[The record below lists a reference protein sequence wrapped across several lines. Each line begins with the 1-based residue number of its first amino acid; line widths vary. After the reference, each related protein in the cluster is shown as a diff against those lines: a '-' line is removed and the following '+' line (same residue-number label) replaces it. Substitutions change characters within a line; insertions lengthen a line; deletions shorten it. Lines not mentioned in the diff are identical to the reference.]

1 VTFPSDYMISEQLSR
16 KMYEI
21 LEVVGDTL
29 PSFEV
34 VGRSSEIDL
43 DPTVVLLLN
52 RPRFTL
58 VMRLRTYE

>member
-1 VTFPSDYMISEQLSR
+1 MTFPSDYMISEQLSR